1 MSKNKILL
9 KALGSVESNNNPK
22 AMNKQSSATGEIQMM
37 WSQWGNKIRK
47 FAGNPNLTREQFAND
62 TDLQNRW
69 ADYYVETVLKP
80 EAAKLEKRYPDQLKQ
95 QGLTNPEDV
104 QTLIHF
110 QGYPRSSR
118 FLRSGLEEQTQEK
131 NLAIPEYIK
140 RARKKREELS
150 APPTVIPPTPK
161 SSPSRGSP
169 NLAESQPRL
178 QFKPDERKKPELMDQ
193 FLGVLSNFFV
203 SEAEGSGGVS
213 KIALPDPGP
222 DEYVPSAAPSTK
234 KPSIRI
240 SQTEDSTVDW
250 GDITPTTQIAETA
263 TPPSVP
269 VSEPKPKSGFSLSA
283 KPLKNVPS
291 GTSYVPPGFTPE
303 EWQKEQAQTQEQE
316 KEDPELTRKKAKYPE
331 LYSKSM
337 SMSEAAWRAAV
348 QGGLADFGDEAMS
361 VFDTLKN
368 AQSDNPESWEEATEK
383 ARIPFERAR
392 MERPYTYYPV
402 TILTSIVAGLTTPW
416 GWAGNALRIKNA
428 ATLVQN
434 LKRAGTV
441 GKELKSAQA
450 LLNVQRV
457 RGVAQQAAIGALG
470 SSEKSLLTDPL
481 GTTEDVAFG
490 TLVGTG
496 TAAVLGKATDLLVNS
511 PTAQKVASTTWET
524 TKDVILGKSKKWKI
538 DESHL
543 TPESY
548 KFRGVDFNEDIPEPK
563 LDSLKSESAQYN
575 EWQDYEKKLRDRET
589 VRQNM
594 LYRYQKEV
602 DQLVS
607 QGQKEGLTEQQILNN
622 IIKKIP
628 TLNPET
634 INTLVNPP
642 GVRQGLKNVIA
653 GSSKA
658 SQLLGNE
665 KQRQRA
671 ERLATETGQ
680 VSPDVAILEN
690 AEEEATR
697 AVTLAREYRT
707 NIINQNQEIKDN
719 ISKEMQSVND
729 QLKTEKNAIRK
740 EELKRKR
747 TGLIQKANALAE
759 IIEKQNKISAL
770 ETTIEDQ
777 QKFALNAVDRLRK
790 ERTSKHLNDVK
801 NLATKLEDQ
810 VVDLANQ
817 RSAVVEK
824 LANKEATPDM
834 IAAFQNVNDKVN
846 ERIDKL
852 GMKDIRNQ
860 VYEYAFA
867 GDPRVTK
874 INKHLEALKNVA
886 ENLEIQKQNKLGSDK
901 FGPTFQPRELIAVNQ
916 EDLKP
921 PSAQDLVEALLI
933 ANKKISSPANGNP
946 AASIKRELGEIV
958 QEHMRLIDEDV
969 YVIQRGIANT
979 KSNLKTIYS
988 SGLFNQRY
996 VPQAG
1001 KTGRTTA
1008 IRKPFIKTNI
1018 PDFTEV
1024 SDDYLKVLKEMG
1036 VPTED
1041 IVSTVKLK
1049 NPELKNAEAWD
1060 YVESLGFG
1068 RSAGDMSSAKT
1079 SITEA
1084 TKNISDLQNE
1094 IKSLER
1100 FRENL
1105 KRDLRLQSG
1114 YDKDRTMKLEEEANK
1129 RIEYFKNKLDEQEK
1143 NFKKLEFE
1151 ASQREMDALITSKRT
1166 QEKTSTLKQ
1175 TEAELKDIYQQ
1186 STGIPATARDVG
1198 QTAVIGAKGDIPFGI
1213 GKLAPSANARI
1224 KLFNKI
1230 EKNFKNPSLNAAV
1243 RAVIS
1248 RPVTDAMVRSLAQT
1262 HKVDL
1267 DTLLNIFQESGVEII
1282 PDEVE

>member
-150 APPTVIPPTPK
+150 APPKITPPTPK
-161 SSPSRGSP
+161 PSPSQGSP

-203 SEAEGSGGVS
+203 SEAEGSGGS
-213 KIALPDPGP
+213 AILALPDPGP
-222 DEYVPSAAPSTK
+222 DEYVPSTAPSTK

-240 SQTEDSTVDW
+240 SQTKDSTVDS
-250 GDITPTTQIAETA
+250 DITPTTQIAETA
-263 TPPSVP
+263 TPSSVP

-303 EWQKEQAQTQEQE
+303 EWQKEQAQTQEPEQ
-316 KEDPELTRKKAKYPE
+316 EDPELTRKKAKYPE
-331 LYSKSM
+331 LYSNSM

-348 QGGLADFGDEAMS
+348 QGGLADFGDEAMAA
-361 VFDTLKN
+361 FDTLKN

-392 MERPYTYYPV
+392 MEHPYAYYPV

-428 ATLVQN
+428 ATLVMN

-441 GKELKSAQA
+441 GKELKSAQS
-450 LLNVQRV
+450 LLNIQRV
-457 RGVAQQAAIGALG
+457 RGVAQQSAIGALG

-496 TAAVLGKATDLLVNS
+496 TAAALGKATDLLVNS
-511 PTAQKVASTTWET
+511 PTAQKVASTTWKT
-524 TKDVILGKSKKWKI
+524 TKDAILGKSKKWKI

-548 KFRGVDFNEDIPEPK
+548 KFRGVDLNEDIPEPK
-563 LDSLKSESAQYN
+563 IDLLKSESAQYN
-575 EWQDYEKKLRDRET
+575 EWQDYEKKLRALET
-589 VRQNM
+589 ARQNM
-594 LYRYQKEV
+594 LSGYQKEI

-653 GSSKA
+653 GGSKA
-658 SQLLGNE
+658 SQFLGDE

-697 AVTLAREYRT
+697 AVALAREYRT

-719 ISKEMQSVND
+719 IAKEMQSVND

-747 TGLIQKANALAE
+747 TGLVQKANALAE

-996 VPQAG
+996 VPQVG

-1151 ASQREMDALITSKRT
+1151 ASQREMDALITSKRA

-1175 TEAELKDIYQQ
+1175 TESELKDIYQQ

-1198 QTAVIGAKGDIPFGI
+1198 QTAVIGARGEIPFGI